1 MSKNLLASEA
11 DVLEILE
18 SAQAQVAE
26 FISNMQA
33 QLEAISEFLA
43 QNESISRAEVANII
57 KARYEQH

>member
-1 MSKNLLASEA
+1 MSKNLLASET

-18 SAQAQVAE
+18 SAQVQVAE

-57 KARYEQH
+57 KAKYEQH